1 MNVEAQTDGIV
12 ALATAARGSRVAAS
26 ALRWA
31 AACAVAF
38 ASLLLLSVALAEVDR
53 TRPAATV
60 QPSASAYLDFD
71 LAVLR
76 GLAQRSL
83 EASGNDDVLRGLWA
97 RRPPWRLPAMGGEA
111 SHFVSLRDAWAAAVA
126 DKSRFRSAARGAYDA
141 SGLPLGGLFLALLA
155 AGIAGA
161 LAEGVR
167 AGRMTAHPAGRLAMG
182 ASTAAL
188 VGLPLAPLFEPALF
202 YDRTRSVGA
211 GLAAGLFVAGFAG
224 AMAGA
229 AARSLFG
236 PPPQAAHLS
245 ALGAK
250 PALVCAAR
258 LCILDATRWLVP
270 LVPALAAAAVFA
282 CAKADQDP
290 ALQSASSGLGSLIRA
305 AMAEMSAG
313 DRLSSAA
320 LVGGSL
326 VVLWYLGHRFVAEV
340 RWSLSAAESAR

>member
-12 ALATAARGSRVAAS
+12 ALAAAARGSRLFAS
-26 ALRWA
+26 ALRWV
-31 AACAVAF
+31 AACAAAF
-38 ASLLLLSVALAEVDR
+38 AALLALSVALAEVDR
-53 TRPAATV
+53 TRPVATA

-76 GLAQRSL
+76 AIAQRSL
-83 EASGNDDVLRGLWA
+83 EANDRDDALRRLWA
-97 RRPPWRLPAMGGEA
+97 RRPPWRSPAIAGQA
-111 SHFVSLRDAWAAAVA
+111 PHLVPLHDAWSAAVA

-141 SGLPLGGLFLALLA
+141 LGLLLFGLSLALAA

-161 LAEGVR
+161 IAEGIR
-167 AGRMTAHPAGRLAMG
+167 AGGMSSRPAGRVAMG

-188 VGLPLAPLFEPALF
+188 VALPLAPLFDPALF
-202 YDRTRSVGA
+202 YDRTRSIGA
-211 GLAAGLFVAGFAG
+211 GAAAGLFVAGFAG

-245 ALGAK
+245 ALGGR
-250 PALVCAAR
+250 PALLCAAR
-258 LCILDATRWLVP
+258 LCVLDATRWLVP

-282 CAKADQDP
+282 GAKADQDP
-290 ALQSASSGLGSLIRA
+290 ALQAASSGLGSLIRA
-305 AMAEMSAG
+305 AMAEISAG

-320 LVGGSL
+320 LVGGAL

-340 RWSLSAAESAR
+340 RWSLSASGSAT